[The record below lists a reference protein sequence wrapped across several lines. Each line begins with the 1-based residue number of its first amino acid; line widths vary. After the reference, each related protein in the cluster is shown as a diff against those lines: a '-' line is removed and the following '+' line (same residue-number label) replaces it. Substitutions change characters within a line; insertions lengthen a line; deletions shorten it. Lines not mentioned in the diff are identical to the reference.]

1 MPGLAMPFR
10 QNRRRLGTA
19 KISPRHARGKIFC
32 LNRNWFGSYGVGDA
46 VVVVSVVVLVSE
58 VAGEAVA
65 IGVDSAG
72 VVVTVVLVVLLSLEV
87 AGEGFT
93 TVVLFSVFSAG
104 EAAGATVSVFCS
116 QAARSAA
123 LARIQMYF
131 FIGYG

>member
-1 MPGLAMPFR
+1 ML
-10 QNRRRLGTA
+10 
-19 KISPRHARGKIFC
+19 
-32 LNRNWFGSYGVGDA
+32 
-46 VVVVSVVVLVSE
+46 VVVSVVVLVSE
-58 VAGEAVA
+58 PGVAVAAAAGE
-65 IGVDSAG
+65 DSAG
-72 VVVTVVLVVLLSLEV
+72 DVVTVVLVVVSVEV
-87 AGEGFT
+87 DGEGFT